1 MLPNYSLVEGEIL
14 IKHSETSSPCHVLE
28 SGVVLFLE
36 NISTRRLQSME
47 VMFMFTYIHECL
59 KSGISLFWTRKACL
73 SPKSRNI
80 SPFRSPKSPE
90 TSVRFRCP
98 ESVGICACFRS
109 SESVGILRS
118 PERVP
123 ISGVRFHVPPWLS
136 LKIPL
141 SMPHAFM
148 YLQHGLCKTMYIERY
163 TD

>member
-1 MLPNYSLVEGEIL
+1 ML

-59 KSGISLFWTRKACL
+59 KSGISLFWTWKACL

-80 SPFRSPKSPE
+80 SPFRSPKS
-90 TSVRFRCP
+90 P

-118 PERVP
+118 PERDP
-123 ISGVRFHVPPWLS
+123 ISRVRFHVPPWLS
-136 LKIPL
+136 LQIPL
-141 SMPHAFM
+141 PMPHAFM